1 MLKSHKINLKGFG
14 EDAPKP
20 FKFILKGFGEDAQD
34 PERCGDT
41 RSDLVYENK

>member
-14 EDAPKP
+14 EDA
-20 FKFILKGFGEDAQD
+20 LD

-41 RSDLVYENK
+41 RSDLVYENKEVTRFLKH